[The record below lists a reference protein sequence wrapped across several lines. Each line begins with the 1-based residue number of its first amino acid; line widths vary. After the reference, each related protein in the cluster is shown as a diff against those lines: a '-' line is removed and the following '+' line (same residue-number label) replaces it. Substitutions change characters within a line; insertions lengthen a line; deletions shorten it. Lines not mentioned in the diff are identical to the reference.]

1 MSCPTVNTLRAWLI
15 ALALGL
21 VVTAHC
27 VEKEKSASLVGLSQD
42 EVYARLGEPRSQMK
56 AGVREILFFQ
66 KIKVTLKNGVVIE
79 TEAVFDETPA
89 PKRAVEAP
97 PSVVMPS
104 PAPAALSAAELAET
118 AGQRKPT
125 LAPASSSAAQ
135 VPDGSGATKPAEGS
149 GEAKVST
156 PAPVSNN
163 GLEIKFVRPPS
174 AKVPQRPNVKVSPPS
189 PHPVAPMPATQVRP
203 ASVPAVAA
211 PVALQSVHVANQAE
225 TVTSPQAVAVTP
237 PATTGAAAVTS
248 TASTTTTVAEPKP
261 DAPEEPDDATVEA
274 ENAGKKQKAKVPAK
288 GFFRRRADAAA
299 EVPEATIFTAQF
311 YLFGAALVGA
321 VGFLIWRAR
330 QRHLELAATTVSN
343 TPFNEPIAG
352 DTSAMFTADL
362 LSKLEWKRFEELVG
376 AYYLKTG
383 VVAVRTKAGPN
394 SAVHLQ
400 ISWKGETKPFACVQ
414 CHASPSGL
422 IPLAPLQE
430 LHAALTAADIR
441 RGYVVTNGK
450 FNVEARDFAEEKH
463 FTLLPGDLFLEKLNA
478 LPAAARTELMHQT
491 SAGDAS
497 TASCPKCDTKMV
509 RVDEGGWR
517 CAKCETKLLPR

>member
-1 MSCPTVNTLRAWLI
+1 MSCPTVNTLRACLI

-21 VVTAHC
+21 SVTAHC
-27 VEKEKSASLVGLSQD
+27 AEKEKPASLVGLSQD
-42 EVYARLGEPRSQMK
+42 EVFARLGEPRSQMK

-66 KIKVTLKNGVVIE
+66 KIKVTLKNGVVVE
-79 TEAVFDETPA
+79 TEALFDETPP
-89 PKRAVEAP
+89 PKRAAEAP
-97 PSVVMPS
+97 PAAV
-104 PAPAALSAAELAET
+104 PAPAPAPVSAAELGET

-125 LAPASSSAAQ
+125 P
-135 VPDGSGATKPAEGS
+135 PPGATSAVQAPDASVAAKPADVT
-149 GEAKVST
+149 GEAKGT
-156 PAPVSNN
+156 ALPPVLNN
-163 GLEIKFVRPPS
+163 GLEIKFVRPPA
-174 AKVPQRPNVKVSPPS
+174 AKAPQRPSVKASPPS
-189 PHPVAPMPATQVRP
+189 PNSAAPVPATQVRP
-203 ASVPAVAA
+203 AAVAVVAA
-211 PVALQSVHVANQAE
+211 PAALQSVPMEKRAE
-225 TVTSPQAVAVTP
+225 SVTIPKAVAVTP
-237 PATTGAAAVTS
+237 PATTGPAVMTP
-248 TASTTTTVAEPKP
+248 TTSTTTVAAEPKP
-261 DAPEEPDDATVEA
+261 DAPEEPDDVTVEPV
-274 ENAGKKQKAKVPAK
+274 NAAKQKAKVPAK

-299 EVPEATIFTAQF
+299 ELPEATILTVQF
-311 YLFGAALVGA
+311 YVFGAALVGA

-343 TPFNEPIAG
+343 TPFNEPIVG
-352 DTSAMFTADL
+352 DNSAVFTADIL
-362 LSKLEWKRFEELVG
+362 AKLEWKRFEELVG

-383 VVAVRTKAGPN
+383 VVAVRTKAGPK

-478 LPAAARTELMHQT
+478 LPAAARAELMQQVLV
-491 SAGDAS
+491 GDAS
-497 TASCPKCDTKMV
+497 TASCPKCDAKMV
-509 RVDEGGWR
+509 RADDGGWR
-517 CAKCETKLLPR
+517 CAKCETTLAPR